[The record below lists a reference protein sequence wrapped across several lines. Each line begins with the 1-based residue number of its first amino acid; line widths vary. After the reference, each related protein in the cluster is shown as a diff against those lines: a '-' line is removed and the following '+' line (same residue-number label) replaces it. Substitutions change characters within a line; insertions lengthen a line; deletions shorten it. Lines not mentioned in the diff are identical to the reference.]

1 MNNNKIQILA
11 VATAFLVIGVG
22 IAVFVQIYV
31 GSLVETPSLGT
42 DMLNQYFMESGLFTP
57 HSSATCDGTEAFVE
71 IKSGSNK
78 GYCIEKN
85 ERVAEH
91 WEDAKYTCANA
102 GKRLSEPFEWKFAC
116 QNAETLGLSAM
127 TGNWEWASNF
137 SLPLYDVNSSGV
149 GSSVF
154 GSSGCGY
161 ATWGWV
167 GYNTGNEASLA
178 FRCVR

>member
-1 MNNNKIQILA
+1 MKNNKIQILA

-42 DMLNQYFMESGLFTP
+42 DMLNQYFMESGLSTP

-85 ERVAEH
+85 ERAAQH

-116 QNAETLGLSAM
+116 QNAGTLGLSAM
-127 TGNWEWASNF
+127 TDNWEWASNV
-137 SLPLYDVNSSGV
+137 SLPVYSGGATGV
-149 GSSVF
+149 GSPVF
-154 GSSGCGY
+154 GSSGCNY
-161 ATWGWV
+161 AFWNWLGD
-167 GYNTGNEASLA
+167 NTGAENSNA